1 MPSVLAAALTAF
13 GLRGSVMVSIVITA
27 GALLAVLELARLTVP
42 KSDTFS

>member
-1 MPSVLAAALTAF
+1 MLSVLTAALIAF
-13 GLRGSVMVSIVITA
+13 GLRGGVMVTIVITA